1 MTVSLRGSSPSA
13 LTAAILLLSRARRL
27 GQVFDVEVVGEP
39 YDITPVRGPALLHSP
54 VLASC
59 GVGRELGTG
68 ALVVLPGPADVPLAV
83 STSQDGTGQWFT
95 VDRAGVG
102 AYEETRAF
110 VRLFRQNTPAARMV
124 SLQLSR
130 ALQHLGCPLEP
141 AIIDLLIGSPLPPL
155 DRVALA
161 LRAGRAITGDEGIP
175 LHRFLTPAVS
185 VLEAVPPEGDPA
197 QLLRWLQSD
206 HAVAFWERFALSVRV
221 AGREML
227 ANWAVVG
234 AEDPEALEL
243 LSGLVEL
250 ASTLVC
256 MPTTSMLP
264 PLDASSDAVACGV
277 AAAIGATRGNT
288 DANAFLVEM
297 FRFLGGRFVD
307 SHPHPIVVDEV
318 EAPEDRLERWQWF
331 CHLARGAADQA
342 DSLWSRVVDP
352 MQ

>member
-1 MTVSLRGSSPSA
+1 
-13 LTAAILLLSRARRL
+13 
-27 GQVFDVEVVGEP
+27 VFGVEIVGDP

-83 STSQDGTGQWFT
+83 STSKDGTGTWFT
-95 VDRAGVG
+95 IDRAGVG
-102 AYEETRAF
+102 AYEETQAF
-110 VRLFRQNTPAARMV
+110 VRLFRHTSASARLV

-130 ALQHLGCPLEP
+130 VLQHLGCPLEP
-141 AIIDLLIGSPLPPL
+141 AIIDLLIGAPLPPL

-161 LRAGRAITGDEGIP
+161 LRAGRAITGDDGVP
-175 LHRFLTPAVS
+175 LHRFLTPSAS
-185 VLEAVPPEGDPA
+185 VLEALPPDGDPA
-197 QLLRWLQSD
+197 TILRWLQSD
-206 HAVAFWERFALSVRV
+206 EAEEFWGRFALSVRV
-221 AGREML
+221 ASREML
-227 ANWAVVG
+227 PCWEELG
-234 AEDPEALEL
+234 AGDPEVLEL
-243 LSGLVEL
+243 FAGFVEL

-256 MPTTSMLP
+256 MPSTSMLP

-297 FRFLGGRFVD
+297 FRFLGGRFV
-307 SHPHPIVVDEV
+307 SASAHPIPVEEV

-342 DSLWSRVVDP
+342 DALWSHVVDP